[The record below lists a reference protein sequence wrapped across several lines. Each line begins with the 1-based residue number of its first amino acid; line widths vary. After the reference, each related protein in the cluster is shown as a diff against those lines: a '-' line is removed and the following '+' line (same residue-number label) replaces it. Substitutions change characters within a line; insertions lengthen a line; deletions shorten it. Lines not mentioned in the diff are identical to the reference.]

1 MRAWLLNFSWSSK
14 FSISFG
20 SAKWSKMRAS
30 ACIAITLSA
39 QLVSAYLVSAYLNAN
54 MRGLSDIFAPTPA

>member
-1 MRAWLLNFSWSSK
+1 
-14 FSISFG
+14 
-20 SAKWSKMRAS
+20 MRAS